1 MTDLFAFKP
10 ESTRSPTIHSNSLKL
25 RCGSH
30 LLEVRSIATE
40 ASLRYLGLYD
50 GAVSVSAPE
59 PHVALQMLLR
69 RHFRARLIPADA

>member
-30 LLEVRSIATE
+30 LLEVRSIASESGTG
-40 ASLRYLGLYD
+40 YLGFYD
-50 GAVSVSAPE
+50 GTLSVSAPE
-59 PHVALQMLLR
+59 PHIALQMLIR
-69 RHFRARLIPADA
+69 RHIKLNRSASHV